1 MSGDL
6 ESFVRNVQK
15 FGQMLWTT
23 WILSANWVLLEEVE
37 TFNMCIGSISLKTS
51 FLYMYL
57 DLRYCLVHVISCIFR
72 VLVHVQ
78 KYPSNSN
85 PWTKIGFMEQVNLCE
100 QFLLKFVTN
109 TFRNIIVSYIFVLS
123 IIHIKYEA
131 GVLTKE
137 TKICMEQL

>member
-1 MSGDL
+1 M
-6 ESFVRNVQK
+6 
-15 FGQMLWTT
+15 
-23 WILSANWVLLEEVE
+23 
-37 TFNMCIGSISLKTS
+37 
-51 FLYMYL
+51 
-57 DLRYCLVHVISCIFR
+57 
-72 VLVHVQ
+72 
-78 KYPSNSN
+78 
-85 PWTKIGFMEQVNLCE
+85 KIGFMEQVNLCE